1 VKKKA
6 QSLKVSKVVKFSN
19 KGVGT
24 LSYKKKS
31 GNKKI
36 AINKKTG
43 KVTVKKGLKKG
54 TYKVK
59 VAIKAA
65 GNGNYNAKTINVTFK
80 VKVK

>member
-1 VKKKA
+1 MKGA
-6 QSLKVSKVVKFSN
+6 Q
-19 KGVGT
+19 
-24 LSYKKKS
+24 
-31 GNKKI
+31 
-36 AINKKTG
+36 G
-43 KVTVKKGLKKG
+43 KVTYKKANKAGKSKIKVAKNGKITVAKGLKKG